1 MRYRLLCASAMA
13 AVMAGCA
20 RIAAP
25 SGGPEDTEPPFI
37 VSLSPEPS
45 AGTPDLD
52 EVAIRWSERMQ
63 ESSVEI
69 RVFPAIPIR
78 VGNSVGRTVVSLEE
92 PLGARTMIL
101 HVSGTAADLRGN
113 RIVQAVDLAYSGLD
127 TLPSGSLRIG
137 LARQGGTVLGGSVQI
152 DVLDALG
159 TMVRRTSPDSTGSA
173 VAGWL
178 PGGAYSVIC
187 FEDGDGSM
195 SWERDIEAGAE
206 TTVVIG
212 DADSLDL
219 ELVLTVVDTV
229 GPRLVQVLAL
239 DEFHAQV
246 DFNEEPALPAD
257 ARRVFGIR
265 DTSGVPV
272 PVLGCWSSGSREER
286 SLVLATG
293 GMPEGV
299 LLLRTEGVTD
309 LLGNASAP
317 DSIEFESSD
326 SASVDTIRVRST
338 FPAPGSTDVPAS
350 TSVVFSLSDW
360 VDPDSL
366 AGAFSMT
373 RVADSTVVEGVLRAD
388 DGRSFTFTPL
398 HDLLGEEQYRVEIGP
413 GLVSPAGDSLG
424 SVGWS
429 FVAAWGDE
437 PGSMEG
443 TVSGGGA
450 RIVLEARAA
459 GSGGASISVGIDP
472 GRFLLEGIPAGRYTV
487 SCWSDRNGNGA
498 WDPGEPYGSWPGVVL
513 VRPGTVT
520 GGIDVEILP

>member
-1 MRYRLLCASAMA
+1 MRNRLLCASAMIA
-13 AVMAGCA
+13 GLAGCA

-25 SGGPEDTEPPFI
+25 SGGPEDTEPPFM
-37 VSLSPEPS
+37 VSVSPEPS
-45 AGTPDLD
+45 AGAPDLD

-63 ESSVEI
+63 EGSIEI

-78 VGNSVGRTVVSLEE
+78 VGNSPGRSVVSLDE
-92 PLGARTMIL
+92 PLGSRTMIL

-137 LARQGGTVLGGSVQI
+137 LARQGGTVLSGPVQI
-152 DVLDALG
+152 DVLDAMG

-178 PGGAYSVIC
+178 PGGSYSVIC

-195 SWERDIEAGAE
+195 SWERDAEAGAE
-206 TTVVIG
+206 TTVVVG

-229 GPRLVQVLAL
+229 GPRLAQVLAL
-239 DEFHAQV
+239 DSFHVQV
-246 DFNEEPALPAD
+246 DFNEQPALPAD
-257 ARRVFGIR
+257 AREVFGMR
-265 DTSGVPV
+265 DSAGLPV

-293 GMPEGV
+293 AMPAGI
-299 LLLRTEGVTD
+299 LLLRTNGVTD
-309 LLGNASAP
+309 LLGNTSAP

-326 SASVDTIRVRST
+326 SASVDTIHVRST
-338 FPAPGSTDVPAS
+338 FPAPGSAEVPAS
-350 TSVVFSLSDW
+350 TSVIFSLSDW
-360 VDPDSL
+360 VDPGSL
-366 AGAFSMT
+366 AQAFSMT
-373 RVADSTVVEGVLRAD
+373 RVADSSVVEGVLRAD
-388 DGRSFTFTPL
+388 DGRSFTFKPL

-437 PGSMEG
+437 PGSIG
-443 TVSGGGA
+443 GSISGGGT

-459 GSGGASISVGIDP
+459 GSGGTSISAGLDP
-472 GRFLLEGIPAGRYTV
+472 GPFLLDGIPAGRYTV

-498 WDPGEPYGSWPGVVL
+498 WDPGEPFGSWPGVVL
-513 VRPGTVT
+513 VRPGTLT